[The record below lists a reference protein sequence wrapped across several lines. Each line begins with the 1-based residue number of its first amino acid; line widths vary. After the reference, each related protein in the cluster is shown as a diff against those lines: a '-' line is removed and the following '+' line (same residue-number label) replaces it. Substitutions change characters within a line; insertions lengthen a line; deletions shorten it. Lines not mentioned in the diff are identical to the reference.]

1 MEGHGRSPE
10 ERAAARE
17 AGDRARIAREQGLTP
32 ESEEERVHQRSEPE
46 GGWEG
51 PDLDSMSRYGGGP
64 SLPDLDVY
72 QRRRLIAIG
81 AAVVVVLLLFLLVV
95 GC

>member
-1 MEGHGRSPE
+1 MERSGGRSPE

-17 AGDRARIAREQGLTP
+17 SRDRARIAREQGGPLEDEQQY
-32 ESEEERVHQRSEPE
+32 ESERED
-46 GGWEG
+46 GWDG
-51 PDLDSMSRYGGGP
+51 PDMGSMSRYGGGP

-72 QRRRLIAIG
+72 QRRRLFAIG
-81 AAVVVVLLLFLLVV
+81 GAVVVILLLFLLLG